1 MWCTSL
7 VLFFIFSRTFSAPLS
22 NEKPVVLFSCPK
34 DQECYASPRNCI
46 DDCDAAFSMRPE
58 ANGTTTFNITMLSGL
73 GYVGVLVK
81 EQGQGIYEKGIICT
95 FHQPRGIVARV
106 NYPDP
111 IIIREFFESTEPEGN
126 TDSHHTQCSTNI
138 GVPMPTESEFK
149 LVAGKWESELIVDE
163 RLGIDVVPAVE
174 NARILSTT
182 PKLNI
187 PPPRRV
193 PLVRAA
199 PSKEVDTEKTSESF
213 VQKKQFEKK
222 IKEEEKE
229 KKIKDLKKKIE
240 VEEQNEDDDTDSAE
254 EIEIE
259 TPVEETT
266 TSTTTETAKKSNTK
280 SKETKEKKIQ
290 TEEDKDE
297 TRKVVK
303 GEKEEEEVQL
313 EIVDSDEM
321 EELEDETTTN
331 SRKGGKKDKEE
342 ERPRFREYEDEED
355 EHQ

>member
-7 VLFFIFSRTFSAPLS
+7 VLFFILSRTLGAPLS
-22 NEKPVVLFSCPK
+22 NEVKSIHEFQKPVVLFSCPK
-34 DQECYASPRNCI
+34 GQECYASPRNCI

-111 IIIREFFESTEPEGN
+111 ILILEFFESTEPEGN

-138 GVPMPTESEFK
+138 GVPMPRKSEFK
-149 LVAGKWESELIVDE
+149 LIAGKWESELIVDE

-193 PLVRAA
+193 PAVRAS
-199 PSKEVDTEKTSESF
+199 PSKEVDTEKTSE
-213 VQKKQFEKK
+213 
-222 IKEEEKE
+222 
-229 KKIKDLKKKIE
+229 
-240 VEEQNEDDDTDSAE
+240 

-259 TPVEETT
+259 TPVEKTT
-266 TSTTTETAKKSNTK
+266 TSTTAETAEKSKTK
-280 SKETKEKKIQ
+280 SKETNELKIV
-290 TEEDKDE
+290 EYEDRIVLKYEDE
-297 TRKVVK
+297 DEDDLV
-303 GEKEEEEVQL
+303 
-313 EIVDSDEM
+313 EIVDSDE
-321 EELEDETTTN
+321 TTPEP
-331 SRKGGKKDKEE
+331 RKGGKEDEE
-342 ERPRFREYEDEED
+342 LERPRFREYEDEED

>member
-7 VLFFIFSRTFSAPLS
+7 ILLFLFSRTLGAPLS
-22 NEKPVVLFSCPK
+22 NEKPMVLFSCPK
-34 DQECYASPRNCI
+34 DVECYASPRNCV

-58 ANGTTTFNITMLSGL
+58 ENGTTTFNITMLSGL
-73 GYVGVLVK
+73 GYVAVLVK
-81 EQGQGIYEKGIICT
+81 EQGQGIYERAIICS

-111 IIIREFFESTEPEGN
+111 IIIREFFETTEPEGN

-138 GVPMPTESEFK
+138 GVPMPRKSEFK
-149 LVAGKWESELIVDE
+149 LVAGKWESELILDE

-193 PLVRAA
+193 PAVRAS
-199 PSKEVDTEKTSESF
+199 PSKEVDTEKTPESF

-222 IKEEEKE
+222 VKEEEKE

-240 VEEQNEDDDTDSAE
+240 VEEQDEEDETESQE
-254 EIEIE
+254 VEIE

-266 TSTTTETAKKSNTK
+266 TSTTTEATKKSK
-280 SKETKEKKIQ
+280 AKAKETKEKEKKS
-290 TEEDKDE
+290 EKDE
-297 TRKVVK
+297 EESKKVVK
-303 GEKEEEEVQL
+303 NEEEEEEEEEMV
-313 EIVDSDEM
+313 EIDVDDV
-321 EELEDETTTN
+321 EEKIKKRP
-331 SRKGGKKDKEE
+331 RKGDKEDKEE
-342 ERPRFREYEDEED
+342 ERPRFREYEDEDD